1 MGPNAQYYQ
10 RHRKTARNYTTV
22 TRFEH
27 VIFGVMGDNFQHFLL
42 VHMLLQ
48 TRELHNRRPWALL
61 LEWVLFWPVSW
72 HVRVFCGIWFLEV
85 SSTLYIYYYYIIYIY
100 LTPNLV
106 CTVYPKKT
114 VPATWFTLCCVL
126 LQSSMGDFA
135 HILQGYF
142 TGTGAI
148 IWLPQCLWSNP
159 EGYVQIYY
167 KT

>member
-61 LEWVLFWPVSW
+61 LYLAL
-72 HVRVFCGIWFLEV
+72 RAK
-85 SSTLYIYYYYIIYIY
+85 YIAMVDI
-100 LTPNLV
+100 V
-106 CTVYPKKT
+106 
-114 VPATWFTLCCVL
+114 
-126 LQSSMGDFA
+126 
-135 HILQGYF
+135 
-142 TGTGAI
+142 
-148 IWLPQCLWSNP
+148 
-159 EGYVQIYY
+159 
-167 KT
+167 